1 MLVVVS
7 DLNFSRTLIG
17 PREANTV
24 LVVDSDAVLTGSI
37 TLELLKTI
45 ARWDSKILEILGLVE
60 LVQFASGNLPQPSR
74 TDLAGLFGARAVED
88 VFGSL
93 IGEGYNHV

>member
-1 MLVVVS
+1 MSVIVC

-17 PREANTV
+17 PREAYTV
-24 LVVDSDAVLTGSI
+24 LVVVSDAVLTGSI

-45 ARWDSKILEILGLVE
+45 ARWDSVILGILGLVE
-60 LVQFASGNLPQPSR
+60 LVQFASGNLPELSR
-74 TDLAGLFGARAVED
+74 TDLAGLFRALAVED
-88 VFGSL
+88 VFGRL